1 VLPPPENFLK
11 FYAEII
17 NFRAKFS
24 LGYKMHPVIRG
35 RDGSP
40 PRFPAEF
47 VNEQCKL
54 LFLPSSFRNHA
65 VEAVGLG

>member
-1 VLPPPENFLK
+1 MLPPPENFLK

-35 RDGSP
+35 RDGHLHASP
-40 PRFPAEF
+40 LNSSMSSVSFYFSPQVLETMLL
-47 VNEQCKL
+47 KL
-54 LFLPSSFRNHA
+54 
-65 VEAVGLG
+65 